1 MSLLATTISRVSARM
16 TDTTSIRQSCRG
28 YTEQQEHEGVPI
40 HEALANLIAF
50 AEEKP
55 HLKVDSK
62 VKIRYDNEE
71 EVMNRLMARYLQ
83 KSIE

>member
-1 MSLLATTISRVSARM
+1 MATQSFFEDMII
-16 TDTTSIRQSCRG
+16 DT
-28 YTEQQEHEGVPI
+28 P
-40 HEALANLIAF
+40 EALANLIAF
-50 AEEKP
+50 AEEEP

-83 KSIE
+83 RSIE